1 MGNLSIGDLTPLR
14 IEEYKARRLQA
25 KSAHTINIEIRVLNT
40 ALNQAVQMG
49 QINEK
54 SVRAFKQIRT
64 PSPEPP
70 EWLRQDQIELL
81 LTHRDPAFRRFVQFA
96 LQTGCRRNEILG
108 LEWSDVDLARRQIV
122 IRGSV
127 GKMGKRRTI
136 PISASLHELLV
147 KWPGEHEGTLFPQFS
162 PDVISRKFRRWVTK
176 IGLPKGISVHSLR
189 ATFACQLIDRGCDI
203 YTVSRLLG
211 HSSVKVT
218 EKHYLALDPVH
229 MRDAVDMLDFEPKGT
244 ANQLPGAGKGN
255 VELGPAAEKTGPY

>member
-1 MGNLSIGDLTPLR
+1 MGISPCGDLTPVR

-70 EWLRQDQIELL
+70 EWLRQEQIERL
-81 LTHRDPAFRRFVQFA
+81 LTHRDPAFRRFVQVA

-147 KWPGEHEGTLFPQFS
+147 KWPGEHEGTPVSAILQ
-162 PDVISRKFRRWVTK
+162 V
-176 IGLPKGISVHSLR
+176 
-189 ATFACQLIDRGCDI
+189 GCDF
-203 YTVSRLLG
+203 TEVPTLG
-211 HSSVKVT
+211 HGSWTYQKGSACT
-218 EKHYLALDPVH
+218 PCALHSP
-229 MRDAVDMLDFEPKGT
+229 
-244 ANQLPGAGKGN
+244 AN
-255 VELGPAAEKTGPY
+255 